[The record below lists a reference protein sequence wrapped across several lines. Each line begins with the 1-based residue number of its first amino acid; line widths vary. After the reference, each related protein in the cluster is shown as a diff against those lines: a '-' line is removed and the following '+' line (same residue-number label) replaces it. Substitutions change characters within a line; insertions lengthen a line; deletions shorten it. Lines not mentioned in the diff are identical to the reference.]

1 MSRKKSVGFSKTS
14 AQAGVII
21 ERAGE
26 VLTFTL
32 DNAEHGNEVTG
43 AMFDAM
49 LAELRAEARKPIARG
64 SKALIAF
71 IYQA

>member
-1 MSRKKSVGFSKTS
+1 MSRKKSMGLSKTS
-14 AQAGVII
+14 AQAGVTI

-26 VLTFTL
+26 VLMFTL
-32 DNAEHGNEVTG
+32 DNVEHGNEVTG

-49 LAELRAEARKPIARG
+49 LAELRAEARKPIARW
-64 SKALIAF
+64 SKALIAV